1 MPICNIY
8 LTKTCYNNAKFLKG
22 ENMFERINQIIKN
35 IENIQ
40 DEITIALNMAKI
52 SLEDYIMIKRG
63 SLDIP
68 EHLNMSLFAAVD
80 EQVMALKKEIDVL
93 NKLKKEWF
101 VY

>member
-1 MPICNIY
+1 
-8 LTKTCYNNAKFLKG
+8 
-22 ENMFERINQIIKN
+22 MFERINQIIKN

>member
-1 MPICNIY
+1 
-8 LTKTCYNNAKFLKG
+8 
-22 ENMFERINQIIKN
+22 MFNRINQIIKN

-63 SLDIP
+63 SLDMP

-80 EQVMALKKEIDVL
+80 EHVMALKKEIDTL

>member
-1 MPICNIY
+1 
-8 LTKTCYNNAKFLKG
+8 
-22 ENMFERINQIIKN
+22 
-35 IENIQ
+35 
-40 DEITIALNMAKI
+40 MAKI

>member
-1 MPICNIY
+1 
-8 LTKTCYNNAKFLKG
+8 
-22 ENMFERINQIIKN
+22 MFERINQIIKN

-63 SLDIP
+63 SLDMP

-80 EQVMALKKEIDVL
+80 EQAMALKKEIDVL

>member
-1 MPICNIY
+1 
-8 LTKTCYNNAKFLKG
+8 
-22 ENMFERINQIIKN
+22 MFERINQIIKN

-52 SLEDYIMIKRG
+52 SLEDYVMIKRG
-63 SLDIP
+63 SLDMP

-80 EQVMALKKEIDVL
+80 EHVMALKKELDTL
-93 NKLKKEWF
+93 NKLKREWF

>member
-1 MPICNIY
+1 
-8 LTKTCYNNAKFLKG
+8 
-22 ENMFERINQIIKN
+22 MFERINQIIKN

-63 SLDIP
+63 SLDMP
-68 EHLNMSLFAAVD
+68 EHLNMSLFEAVD
-80 EQVMALKKEIDVL
+80 EQVMALKKEIDML
-93 NKLKKEWF
+93 NKIKREWF

>member
-1 MPICNIY
+1 
-8 LTKTCYNNAKFLKG
+8 
-22 ENMFERINQIIKN
+22 MFERINQIIKN

-63 SLDIP
+63 SLDMP

>member
-1 MPICNIY
+1 
-8 LTKTCYNNAKFLKG
+8 
-22 ENMFERINQIIKN
+22 MFERINQIIKN

-40 DEITIALNMAKI
+40 DEITISLNMAKI

-63 SLDIP
+63 SLDMP
-68 EHLNMSLFAAVD
+68 EHLNMSLFATVD

-93 NKLKKEWF
+93 NKLKREWF